1 MRRLLG
7 VLCVALCG
15 CVAVVTPGDS
25 PPGSPIDELDTAPE
39 CIDVTSATAAREL
52 QRLTSRELDR
62 TVVAVLGDPTHAFAN
77 RLASTDELISAKQRY
92 FRAQSATAV
101 WAEAE
106 LLAAEEVSLAAA
118 LRPVFIECSGDERAC
133 ARTFI
138 ERYGR
143 RLWRR
148 TLGTSEVDT
157 VLATYDAARAEGT
170 HVDGIQTAL
179 MTLLVSPD
187 FFFFQAAPEG
197 EAPKGTVLAERLSSF
212 LWQQG
217 PDDALLDAAENG
229 ALDTAE
235 GFEAQV
241 DRMLADPRADE
252 TFANFLSHWL
262 APEKVAT
269 IQDSLGA
276 AARHSALYPDFKPP
290 GSGADGDAYM
300 RALAGFFSTEA
311 RVRDGSF
318 ERLMT
323 SPKLVVNEAVARNL
337 GLPAATGLE
346 LRDTD
351 TPRRIG
357 VLGQP
362 AVLTAFGRFEGSD
375 PVHRGVFLLRHALC
389 NDVPPPDASVNT
401 ALPPAESY
409 PTTRARFTD
418 ATQNDSCKSCH
429 ALINPLGFS
438 MENFDAVGRF
448 RTDEQGNAVDAT
460 AKIPTSPRIEVDGL
474 ADLSQTLA
482 RDPMVRSCLAR
493 QFTTWA
499 LRRSVD
505 QGQFCEVRA
514 RSKSFFEEAGPI
526 ASLVRAVLT
535 SDNFRNPGVAP

>member
-1 MRRLLG
+1 MRRSLG
-7 VLCVALCG
+7 LLCVALSG
-15 CVAVVTPGDS
+15 CAAVVFPGES
-25 PPGSPIDELDTAPE
+25 PPTAPIEELDVAPE
-39 CIDVTSATAAREL
+39 CIDVVSVSGAREL

-62 TVVAVLGDPTHAFAN
+62 TVAAVLGDPTRAFAV
-77 RLASTDELISAKQRY
+77 RLASSDELVGAKQRY

-106 LLAAEEVSLAAA
+106 LLAAEDVSMAAA
-118 LRPVFIECSGDERAC
+118 LRPVFTDCSGDQRAC

-138 ERYGR
+138 EQYGR

-157 VLATYDAARAEGT
+157 VLDSYDAARVEGT
-170 HVDGIQTAL
+170 HADGIQTAL

-187 FFFFQAAPEG
+187 FFFFQATAEG
-197 EAPKGTVLAERLSSF
+197 EAPKGTVLAERLASF
-212 LWQQG
+212 LWQQA
-217 PDDALLDAAENG
+217 PDDTLLDAAENG
-229 ALDTAE
+229 ALDTPE

-241 DRMLADPRADE
+241 DRMLADGRADE

-269 IQDSLGA
+269 IQESLGA
-276 AARHSALYPDFKPP
+276 AARNSALYPSFKPP

-300 RALAGFFSTEA
+300 QALSTFFVTEA

-323 SPKLVVNEAVARNL
+323 TPKLVVNEAVARNL
-337 GLPAATGLE
+337 GLSAATELE

-351 TPRRIG
+351 SPRRIG

-389 NDVPPPDASVNT
+389 NDVPPPDANVNT
-401 ALPPAESY
+401 ALPPADSY
-409 PTTRARFTD
+409 PTTRARFTE

-448 RTDEQGNAVDAT
+448 RTDESGNAVDAT
-460 AKIPTSPRIEVDGL
+460 AKIPTSPRVDVDGL
-474 ADLSQTLA
+474 AELSTTLSK
-482 RDPMVRSCLAR
+482 DPAVRSCLAR

-499 LRRSVD
+499 LRRSID
-505 QGQFCEVRA
+505 QRQFCEVRA
-514 RSKSFFEEAGPI
+514 RSKCFFEEAGPI